1 MSVAEEGKTAM
12 DSEETSEAKTRTT
25 PDLLQVC

>member
-1 MSVAEEGKTAM
+1 MSVAEEGKTAT
-12 DSEETSEAKTRTT
+12 DSEETSEVKARTT